1 MSKNTR
7 EKAGALN
14 AKLLAAY
21 NAATEAAS
29 VSAAAYTDCTKKEK
43 KDKTSG
49 DCENLKDEMVNDK
62 AVLAAAKTASI
73 HSATYF
79 KDNYPVK
86 TGATA
91 GIIVGCIAATICI
104 GYGAYSFHSERKEA
118 DRIRKAEDDAVNGTG
133 GAMDMDMTE
142 AMMAPEP
149 ETGLNFYNDDCYTAM
164 VDTE

>member
-1 MSKNTR
+1 M
-7 EKAGALN
+7 N

-29 VSAAAYTDCTKKEK
+29 VSAAAYKDC
-43 KDKTSG
+43 KDEASG
-49 DCENLKDEMVNDK
+49 DCENLKDEMVNDE
-62 AVLAAAKTASI
+62 AVKAAAFTAHTAS
-73 HSATYF
+73 AKYF
-79 KDNYPVK
+79 KENYPVK

-118 DRIRKAEDDAVNGTG
+118 DRIRKEADDAVNGTG
-133 GAMDMDMTE
+133 NMGMGAE
-142 AMMAPEP
+142 ASIDAAVA
-149 ETGLNFYNDDCYTAM
+149 TGLNFYNDDCYTAM